1 MSILSSPH
9 FLRRVLWAD
18 AASCLATG
26 LLQVLLTGQLARLLG
41 LPEALLTGTGLFL
54 LVYAAAVAI
63 VATRQPLPRPV
74 VWVFVAGN
82 LVWAIDCVALLL
94 GGWVTP
100 TLLGQAWILAQA
112 LTVAVL
118 AELQFAG
125 LRRTGPE
132 AGALQKAW

>member
-26 LLQVLLTGQLARLLG
+26 LLQLLPGAQLARLLG

-54 LVYAAAVAI
+54 LAYAAAVAF

-94 GGWVTP
+94 GGWVAP
-100 TLLGQAWILAQA
+100 TLLGQAWVLAQA

-125 LRRTGPE
+125 LRKTAPA
-132 AGALQKAW
+132 AGALHKAW